1 MAPSSAFVRYAACE
15 IRGQAAETGA
25 ELAARLNL
33 GSNISYAVG
42 LLRALLGAM
51 IFALPLTMT
60 NEMWDLG
67 VTMEPLRL
75 ALLLALTFPL
85 LVALSFYAGFEATFS
100 LRDNVLDA
108 FAAIT
113 VSTISCGAVLGL
125 FGIIG
130 TLAVLSF
137 GASVGALLADKQF
150 NDSGTEKEDKA
161 GPGFG
166 GRMFVMAVGAI
177 FLSLNVAPTNEV
189 EIIASNIDPLQ
200 AVGLLCAS
208 FLALGLVLAMADPGN
223 GNVSWVCRVRRAFAG
238 YGMCLLLAGF
248 ILWCFGRYDGLA
260 LGEAVE
266 CAIVLGFPAALGAG
280 AARLILGNGGDEQDA

>member
-1 MAPSSAFVRYAACE
+1 MAGTLKV
-15 IRGQAAETGA
+15 
-25 ELAARLNL
+25 
-33 GSNISYAVG
+33 GSNVRYAVG

-75 ALLLALTFPL
+75 ALLLAVTFPM

-100 LRDNVLDA
+100 LLDNVLDA
-108 FAAIT
+108 FAAMA
-113 VSTISCGAVLGL
+113 VSAIACCAVLGV

-130 TLAVLSF
+130 AQTPLNEVIGKLAVLTF

-150 NDSGTEKEDKA
+150 SDSETQEEDTE

-189 EIIASNIDPLQ
+189 EIIASNMGPLQ
-200 AVGLLCAS
+200 AIALSCVSL
-208 FLALGLVLAMADPGN
+208 LALGVVMAIADPGN
-223 GNVSWVCRVRRAFAG
+223 GNISWVCRVRRAFAG
-238 YGMCLLLAGF
+238 YGVCLLLAGF
-248 ILWCFGRYDGLA
+248 LLWCFGRYDGVA
-260 LGEAVE
+260 LGEAIE

-280 AARLILGNGGDEQDA
+280 AARLILGNSGDEQDA